1 MTARGPR
8 RAGIAAAARGPSQ
21 PRPPGFDQR
30 VSYAFSPVAPA
41 ASALVM
47 DLSKRLFVPYS
58 AERMFDLIEAA
69 EHYPEFLPW
78 CASATIVLR
87 TDEVVVADIV
97 VQHKGVR
104 FDFRTRNPKR
114 RPQTMSIRLE
124 RGPFR
129 RFEGEWRLF
138 PLGSEG
144 CRVEFEMRYDFNSVM
159 ARLAGPVFDRITNAM
174 VDAYV
179 ARADELYGG
188 QSAEASA
195 GAAIAP
201 AEAAAVVAPP
211 APAALP
217 NDVPPAPPGPAA
229 ATETAT
235 DTAAPPP
242 FPDLPRSATP

>member
-1 MTARGPR
+1 MEITR
-8 RAGIAAAARGPSQ
+8 R
-21 PRPPGFDQR
+21 
-30 VSYAFSPVAPA
+30 
-41 ASALVM
+41 L
-47 DLSKRLFVPYS
+47 LVPYS

-69 EHYPEFLPW
+69 ERYPEFMPW
-78 CASATIVLR
+78 CARATIVER
-87 TDEVVVADIV
+87 SADVVVADIDV
-97 VQHKGVR
+97 DYRGVR
-104 FDFRTRNPKR
+104 FEFRTRNPKR
-114 RPQTMSIRLE
+114 RPAWMAIRLE

-129 RFEGEWRLF
+129 RFEGEWRLT
-138 PLGSEG
+138 PLGEAG
-144 CRVEFEMRYDFNSVM
+144 CRIEFEMRYDFNSVM

-217 NDVPPAPPGPAA
+217 DDVPPAPPGPAA